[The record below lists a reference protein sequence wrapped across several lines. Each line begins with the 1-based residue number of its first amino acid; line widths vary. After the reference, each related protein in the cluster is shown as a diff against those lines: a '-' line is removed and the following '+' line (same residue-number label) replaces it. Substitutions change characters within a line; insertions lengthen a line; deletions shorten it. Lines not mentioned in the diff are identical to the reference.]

1 MNREYRE
8 LQVSTAALIFII
20 LGILILGTVIF
31 FLGVQV
37 GKKQVELTAKT
48 FLSQK
53 TEEKVSSPPPVTP
66 VEEMQSNIMSASTS
80 EKNTTSSAEQTS
92 PTEPVK
98 MTSESETQT
107 ALVSRPS
114 TAPTAPS
121 SVDTKTQEPSA
132 SSGTPTSP
140 KTSTRI
146 ATPTGSS
153 GNFFIQVGAFNDRP
167 SAQLAAERFKK
178 LGYNAVVKE
187 PFPRDRKPL
196 YRVWVGGF
204 RTREEAQKVL
214 NQINASSA
222 RRTGYFIVQQ

>member
-8 LQVSTAALIFII
+8 LQVSTTALIFII
-20 LGILILGTVIF
+20 LGVLILGTVIF

-53 TEEKVSSPPPVTP
+53 TEEKVTAPTPVVP
-66 VEEMQSNIMSASTS
+66 VEETQSHLTQPVSSYEKSTESSSEQSPPAEQKKTASETESQSALSSRPASTP
-80 EKNTTSSAEQTS
+80 SSADNK
-92 PTEPVK
+92 V
-98 MTSESETQT
+98 
-107 ALVSRPS
+107 
-114 TAPTAPS
+114 
-121 SVDTKTQEPSA
+121 QEPSL
-132 SSGTPTSP
+132 SSGTPTRS
-140 KTSTRI
+140 KTSTR
-146 ATPTGSS
+146 ATSPAVSS

-196 YRVWVGGF
+196 YRVWVGGYK
-204 RTREEAQKVL
+204 TREEAQKVL
-214 NQINASSA
+214 NEINASSA